1 MAYSQ
6 NGSCVESGWIRG
18 DPVLR
23 KRNEAVRDAV
33 QRTNGAGFNVVHPA
47 VQVQP
52 SLLDSE
58 CHRRVGSKV
67 GKLGNDVLSHHGV
80 NARPLGCVLSRF
92 IDGLCGAGV
101 VQPAR
106 NSRHMVQALASR
118 DCRHGTAVGVTADD
132 DIGDAKAGDRVLD
145 TSRDA
150 SRLHPVGR
158 HDVSGIADDEQF
170 ARFLLSAV
178 PV

>member
-1 MAYSQ
+1 
-6 NGSCVESGWIRG
+6 VW
-18 DPVLR
+18 
-23 KRNEAVRDAV
+23 VR
-33 QRTNGAGFNVVHPA
+33 R
-47 VQVQP
+47 
-52 SLLDSE
+52 L
-58 CHRRVGSKV
+58 

-106 NSRHMVQALASR
+106 NSRHMVQALACR

-132 DIGDAKAGDRVLD
+132 DIGDAKAGDRVLN
-145 TSRDA
+145 TGRDA

-170 ARFLLSAV
+170 ARFLLCQQFRYDATV
-178 PV
+178 RAGNEQGARVLDGDQMLE